1 MSSCRGPTHPVSPL
15 VFLSLNQ
22 SRGHALIDVKQAKAD
37 LDGEQKLRYEG
48 SDFGV
53 WKITLRAFV
62 LNLTFKSSVHYWYVG
77 LCVKEL
83 TSVWTLSSVC
93 VRKFRLDFRNLLERL

>member
-15 VFLSLNQ
+15 VFLTSFFANLNQ
-22 SRGHALIDVKQAKAD
+22 SRGYSLIDVKQARAD
-37 LDGEQKLRYEG
+37 LNGEQKLRYEG

-53 WKITLRAFV
+53 WKITLQAFV

-93 VRKFRLDFRNLLERL
+93 V